1 MNTKKLVLLFTI
13 VMFTSGIAM
22 AQYDFAIGLRS
33 GGTSG
38 LTLKK
43 NNGNSAVEGILGFWH
58 HGISVT
64 GLWEKQQNAF
74 NEPGFT
80 LFYGFGGHVAFYD
93 DDFDGRGGVAWYNHP
108 HHIDNGDFGIG
119 IDGIVGLEYKIP
131 NVPLAID
138 ISLKP
143 YMEIVS
149 EGGVIFSPDP
159 GIGIKL
165 AF

>member
-1 MNTKKLVLLFTI
+1 MNTRKLVLITLILF
-13 VMFTSGIAM
+13 SSSIAM
-22 AQYDFAIGLRS
+22 AQYDFAVGLRS

-43 NNGNSAVEGILGFWH
+43 NNGSSAIEGIVGFWS
-58 HGISVT
+58 HGVSLT

-74 NEPGFT
+74 DEPGFNW
-80 LFYGFGGHVAFYD
+80 FYGFGGHLAFYGD
-93 DDFDGRGGVAWYNHP
+93 KFDGRGGAAWYNHP
-108 HHIDNGDFGIG
+108 HDIDDGDFGIG

-131 NVPLAID
+131 DVPLAID

-149 EGGVIFSPDP
+149 EGGVFFSPDP
-159 GIGIKL
+159 GIGIKF